1 MVIYFQV
8 KEKMKKV
15 NIKIETLVKSKLN
28 SIELVILKTIQELNS
43 YENHYT
49 FINEANR

>member
-8 KEKMKKV
+8 KKK
-15 NIKIETLVKSKLN
+15 KIGTLVKSKFN
-28 SIELVILKTIQELNS
+28 SIESEISKAIQESNS

-49 FINEANR
+49 FINDEVNI